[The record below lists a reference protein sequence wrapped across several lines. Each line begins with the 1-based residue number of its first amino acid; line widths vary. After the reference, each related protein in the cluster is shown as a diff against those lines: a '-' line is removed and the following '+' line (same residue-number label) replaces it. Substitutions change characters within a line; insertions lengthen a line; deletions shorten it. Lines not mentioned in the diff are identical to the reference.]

1 MQQYGKMQGSGSSE
15 PPPDEGWWNS
25 LLSDEEKHLG
35 DSEGQSS
42 SANLRTSQD
51 DIDWKYLENIYK
63 NDAIISLMVT
73 GYNRGGILVQ
83 GEKIQGFVPISH
95 LLDVST
101 QATEDEKRD
110 TLINYIGRRI
120 NLKIIEFVPEEDRIV
135 FSERAAQAGEGKR
148 KVIFSQIKAGDTVS
162 GTVTNVTDFGVFV
175 DLGGLEGLIHVSEL
189 SWGRVERP
197 GDILALGQNIDALVL
212 NVSEQSARI
221 ALSYKRLT
229 RNPWETI
236 LNTYTPGDVVE
247 ATISSL
253 TKFGA
258 FARLG
263 EGVEGL
269 IHVSNMQLPAGVR
282 DISKILHVNDP
293 VSVKILHIDPE
304 KKRIGLSIV
313 NG

>member
-1 MQQYGKMQGSGSSE
+1 MHYDARKQDPEFPGSQ
-15 PPPDEGWWNS
+15 PDEGWWNS
-25 LLSDEEKHLG
+25 LLSDEDKNLGDFEGPNSAITIKSNQDENDWKHLE
-35 DSEGQSS
+35 S
-42 SANLRTSQD
+42 
-51 DIDWKYLENIYK
+51 IFK

-83 GEKIQGFVPISH
+83 GEKIQGFVPVSH
-95 LLDVST
+95 LLDVTS
-101 QATEDEKRD
+101 QASEDERRD
-110 TLINYIGRRI
+110 ALINYIGKRI
-120 NLKIIEFVPEEDRIV
+120 SLKIIEFVPEEDRIV
-135 FSERAAQAGEGKR
+135 FSERAAVAGEGKR
-148 KVIFSQIKAGDTVS
+148 KIIFSQIKPGDIVS
-162 GTVTNVTDFGVFV
+162 GIVTNVTDFGVFV

-197 GDILALGQNIDALVL
+197 GDVLNLGQQIEALVL

-229 RNPWETI
+229 ANPWETI
-236 LNTYTPGDVVE
+236 LANYTPGDVVE

-258 FARLG
+258 FARLN

-269 IHVSNMQLPAGVR
+269 IHVSNMQMPPGVR
-282 DISKILHVNDP
+282 DIGKVLHINDM

>member
-1 MQQYGKMQGSGSSE
+1 MHYDAKKRDSE
-15 PPPDEGWWNS
+15 FPESPPDEGWWNS
-25 LLSDEEKHLG
+25 LLSDEDKHLG
-35 DSEGQSS
+35 EFEGSS
-42 SANLRTSQD
+42 SAVAVRQNQD
-51 DIDWKYLENIYK
+51 ENDWKHLEIIYK

-83 GEKIQGFVPISH
+83 GEKIQGFVPVSH
-95 LLDVST
+95 LLDVTS
-101 QATEDEKRD
+101 QATEDERRD
-110 TLINYIGRRI
+110 ALINYIGKRI
-120 NLKIIEFVPEEDRIV
+120 DLKIIEFVPEEDRIV
-135 FSERAAQAGEGKR
+135 FSERAAIAGEGKR
-148 KVIFSQIKAGDTVS
+148 KVIFSQIKSGDIVS
-162 GTVTNVTDFGVFV
+162 GVVTNVTDFGVFV

-189 SWGRVERP
+189 SWGRVEKP
-197 GDILALGQNIDALVL
+197 GDVLTLGQHIDALVL

-221 ALSYKRLT
+221 ALSFKRLVS
-229 RNPWETI
+229 NPWETI
-236 LNTYTPGDVVE
+236 LDSYTPGDVVE

-258 FARLG
+258 FARLN

-269 IHVSNMQLPAGVR
+269 IHVSNMQMPPGVR
-282 DISKILHVNDP
+282 DIAKVLHINDT